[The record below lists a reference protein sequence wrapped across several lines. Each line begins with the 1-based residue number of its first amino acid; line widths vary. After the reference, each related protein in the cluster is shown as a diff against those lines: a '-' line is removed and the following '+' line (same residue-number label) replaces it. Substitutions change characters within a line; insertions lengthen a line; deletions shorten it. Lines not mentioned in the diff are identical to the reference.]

1 LSITIRAVGHVGR
14 RGATRRVPSGATILT
29 EIDEWLPTAT
39 SGALRDHTPGARM
52 PDGSLEIAL
61 HPAARPI
68 RIEASDAGEVI
79 VTAMTV
85 PVGPGYHTYV
95 ASLLERMGDEH
106 GIAWAKL
113 ATPPAGSTGRA
124 AAPVEPGA
132 PSDGAGSPA
141 SFDPTGAFGSGDRHD
156 AERGHLGWLR
166 TALMA
171 VQDGRRRGATGLHLA
186 TPPGVRFTFDGAVAT
201 VLGPRDDAWLER
213 ALADPRIA
221 ADVWPWVADAMD
233 ARYHLGRALSLLWL
247 EVRWRPPVGA
257 EEVQL
262 ADEILGTLRRAYPL
276 EPGLVWPWHEWREL
290 FTLRGQPDPA
300 TKALLERGA
309 GPLVGGPPPD
319 GAQPIGYHRRPVT
332 IIHEGWALEVP
343 GSFTSKRTLEEWS
356 GGEAGRSVTFAGT
369 ETAEAGHPMTAD
381 RFLQQVSGHLGS
393 DAIEHDDGVVRGRA
407 RLASDP
413 SSGVEVATVE
423 GFSAV
428 RGRGAAIRIEID
440 DPEDWKWALDTWR
453 ALRPA

>member
-1 LSITIRAVGHVGR
+1 
-14 RGATRRVPSGATILT
+14 
-29 EIDEWLPTAT
+29 
-39 SGALRDHTPGARM
+39 
-52 PDGSLEIAL
+52 
-61 HPAARPI
+61 
-68 RIEASDAGEVI
+68 
-79 VTAMTV
+79 MTV

-95 ASLLERMGDEH
+95 ASLLERMGDEL

-113 ATPPAGSTGRA
+113 ATPPAGSAGRA
-124 AAPVEPGA
+124 SAPVAKGA

-166 TALMA
+166 SALIA
-171 VQDGRRRGATGLHLA
+171 VRDARRDGATGLHLA
-186 TPPGVRFTFDGAVAT
+186 TPPGVRFTFEGAVAT
-201 VLGPRDDAWLER
+201 VLGPRDDAWLEL
-213 ALADPRIA
+213 ALADPRVA

-247 EVRWRPPVGA
+247 EVRWRPPTGT

-290 FTLRGQPDPA
+290 FMLRGQPDPA
-300 TKALLERGA
+300 TRALLERGA

-319 GAQPIGYHRRPVT
+319 GATPIGYHRRPVT

-343 GSFTSKRTLEEWS
+343 GSFTSHRTIEEWT

-413 SSGVEVATVE
+413 SSGLEVATVE

-453 ALRPA
+453 GLRPA